1 MSDWRR
7 LPKGAGAAIAVA
19 AGLVAGLLL
28 APVVAPWLTGRASLS
43 PVARQL
49 RAQLGPADGEVGRFY
64 RSDRYRLLWVD
75 GRALKPEA
83 AQLIA
88 RLRSS
93 DRDGLDPAHYH
104 LQQLNQ
110 ELGRAGSDPKALALA
125 ELDLSRAYT
134 TYVRDLHLAAPVAR
148 LAFIDPAVHTP
159 PLGAYGVLE
168 QAAKAPTM
176 TDALQG
182 AMKVNPIYSGL
193 RDAWN
198 ARRAGHGDDQTA
210 RLLRINMERA
220 RALPPDLGARYIL
233 VNPAAE
239 TLWTYAGG
247 QSQGQM
253 RVVVGKLTEPTPS
266 MIGLVRYALFNPY
279 WNVPPDLVR
288 DKIAP
293 KVLQH
298 ADYFT
303 DQRFQALDG
312 FRPNAAVLDPAKIDW
327 KAVASGAKTIR
338 VRQLPGPHNMMGT
351 VKFMLPNRLG
361 IYLHDTP
368 MRGLFGDAARTD
380 SAGCVRLQNPARLA
394 GWLFGR
400 PVTPDTHGAP
410 DQRVD
415 LPTPVPVY
423 ILYLTAQPGSGGL
436 SILPDIYNRDPAVL
450 ASLNASRAPVATAR

>member
-1 MSDWRR
+1 M
-7 LPKGAGAAIAVA
+7 I
-19 AGLVAGLLL
+19 AGLLL
-28 APVVAPWLTGRASLS
+28 TPVVAPWLTGRS
-43 PVARQL
+43 PPSVVAREL

-75 GRALKPEA
+75 GRVLKPEA
-83 AQLIA
+83 VALIA

-93 DRDGLDPAHYH
+93 DRDGLDPATYH

-110 ELGRAGSDPKALALA
+110 EVAGAGKDPKALARA
-125 ELDLSRAYT
+125 ELALSRAYT
-134 TYVRDLHLAAPVAR
+134 AYVRDLHLAAPAAR
-148 LAFIDPAVHTP
+148 LAFIDPAVRTP
-159 PLGAYGVLE
+159 PLGAYEALE
-168 QAAKAPTM
+168 QAAKAATM

-182 AMKVNPIYSGL
+182 ATKVNPIYAGL

-198 ARRAGHGDDQTA
+198 ARRASHGDDQTA

-220 RALPPDLGARYIL
+220 RALPPDLGGRYIL

-247 QSQGQM
+247 QSQAQM

-266 MIGLVRYALFNPY
+266 MIGLIRYALFNPY

-293 KVLQH
+293 KVL
-298 ADYFT
+298 ANGIAYFT
-303 DQRFQALDG
+303 DQHFQALDG
-312 FRPNAAVLDPAKIDW
+312 FKPNAAVLDPTKIDW
-327 KAVASGAKTIR
+327 KAVASGATTIR

-368 MRGLFGDAARTD
+368 MRGLFGGAARTD
-380 SAGCVRLQNPARLA
+380 SAGCVRLQHPAQLA
-394 GWLFGR
+394 AWLFGR
-400 PVTPDTHGAP
+400 PERLDTKGAP

-415 LPTPVPVY
+415 LPKPVPVY
-423 ILYLTAQPGSGGL
+423 ILYLTAQPGPGGV
-436 SILPDIYNRDPAVL
+436 SILPDIYNRDPA
-450 ASLNASRAPVATAR
+450 ALNAPGAPAATAR